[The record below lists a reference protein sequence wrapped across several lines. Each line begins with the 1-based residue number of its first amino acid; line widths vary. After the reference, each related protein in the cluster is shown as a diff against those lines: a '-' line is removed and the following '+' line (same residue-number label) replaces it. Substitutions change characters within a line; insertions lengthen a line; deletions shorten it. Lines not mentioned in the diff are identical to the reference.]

1 MCLQSLTLAFKGP
14 GRLVL
19 SLLPTEP
26 PLAAHAA
33 PTSHATAHATA
44 HVTAHA
50 TGLPDKPGTAA
61 TPSFFTALECHV
73 PSLPLVVSL
82 TFHATVWL
90 LQLFLVLSW

>member
-1 MCLQSLTLAFKGP
+1 MQSLTLAFKGP

-26 PLAAHAA
+26 TEPPLAARAA
-33 PTSHATAHATA
+33 PTGHATAD
-44 HVTAHA
+44 A

-61 TPSFFTALECHV
+61 APSLFTALECHV

-90 LQLFLVLSW
+90 LQLSLVLSWYVTHAR